1 MARTAEPEPRLG
13 GEILRQLH
21 RGLRLLRTPARRT
34 SHRPRPPARAIARE
48 AHCLGRL
55 RGPGVTGAILVIY
68 IDWWCRYET
77 HALLPVLSLG
87 EPLGEKPRHTNTA
100 SRLLVVRLQLPKT
113 EQLPA
118 SLLPK
123 DRPERP

>member
-1 MARTAEPEPRLG
+1 MNCPEAETMRLM
-13 GEILRQLH
+13 L
-21 RGLRLLRTPARRT
+21 GLARRT
-34 SHRPRPPARAIARE
+34 SDRPRPPARAIARE

-77 HALLPVLSLG
+77 HALLPILSLG

-100 SRLLVVRLQLPKT
+100 SRLLVVAFSSQKT
-113 EQLPA
+113 EQKKLAP
-118 SLLPK
+118 SLPK
-123 DRPERP
+123 ICYM